1 MIKKVALF
9 DFDNTVAKGDSITK
23 LLIDNITKH
32 PLHIFKLFKVG
43 VLYILY
49 LCHLSTFEKA
59 KSALLF
65 PLNDMDEHDLETFY
79 NQKIV
84 PSYYP
89 NVVETMQQL
98 HDEGYIVILCT
109 ASSEAWMKYNQLPI
123 DKLIGTHTKPHSS
136 EIIGLNCKN
145 EHKIDLIHE
154 YLDSIDVQIDYEHS
168 YGYSDSD
175 SDIPMLSLVKNR
187 RRILLKTG
195 QIVDFVPKKQSK

>member
-9 DFDNTVAKGDSITK
+9 DFDNTVAKGDSIVK
-23 LLIDNITKH
+23 LLVDDICNH

-43 VLYILY
+43 ILYILY
-49 LCHLSTFEKA
+49 LCHLTTFEKA

-65 PLNDMDEHDLETFY
+65 PLDYMNEQQLETFY
-79 NQKIV
+79 HDKIV
-84 PSYYP
+84 PSYYS
-89 NVVETMQQL
+89 NVVETMKQH
-98 HDEGYIVILCT
+98 HDNGYIVILCT

-123 DKLIGTHTKPHSS
+123 DKLIGTQTKPHSS

-145 EHKIDLIHE
+145 QHKIDLIME
-154 YLDSIDVQIDYEHS
+154 YLDSIDVQIDYDLS

-187 RRILLKTG
+187 KRVLLKSG
-195 QIVDFVPKKQSK
+195 KIVDFIPKKQS